1 MSALKHGNNMKFLK
15 RNLRNIIPAILICSP
30 FLAASAQE
38 LHENLTVKGEYDI
51 DMVKTDRIYTLPQRI
66 NVTPPKFHLDYDLT
80 GHIADYDTW
89 YNPLVPLGY
98 KDSYNFERRRGY
110 LDVAS
115 GSMLNT
121 TASAGYR
128 FIERK
133 DFSLAAMLQHT
144 STSLFHPHLSA
155 EADKVKRYVYDETIG
170 VKADRNFSSIGTLS
184 AEAYY
189 RLAFFNYYG
198 ILTPCYGADRD
209 KAPTQ
214 TLNDLTF
221 RLSLLSTPDYA
232 GNAPFGYSATA
243 GVRYF
248 GYRACYD
255 FLNPGLQRFKG
266 SRESDVYVAGGVIR
280 ALSPTT
286 AIGLDARL
294 DLLFYGGGAG
304 NTRNYG
310 SVEGTPYFRLSTGN
324 LALKAGVNLAYTFDF
339 ENDLD
344 AYSGFHVAPDV
355 RLDWKYRA
363 FGLYL
368 KAGGGVKL
376 QTLAALSGLDFYQR
390 PLAGKTQP
398 RVTPLDARLGF
409 TFGPWSGFSAGISAG
424 YATSRNVIAGGWYMA
439 TLAYGEALS
448 TLFPVSAVIP
458 IPSESYIN
466 IHGFNFGLDFS
477 YEPASWVK
485 VTASGTWQRQSG
497 TTGVFNGYDRPEWV
511 LDTKLTVRPLFGLR
525 SRIAQSLAVTAGYDY
540 RGNRTIYTPGVDAAG
555 CMTLLSSHLYDITRL
570 SVGASID
577 VSSRVSLY
585 AKGLNLLGCRA
596 PELPMQPVEGAG
608 FLVGFDW
615 NF

>member
-1 MSALKHGNNMKFLK
+1 MQF
-15 RNLRNIIPAILICSP
+15 NLRNIIPAIL
-30 FLAASAQE
+30 LAAPLLGVNAQE

-66 NVTPPKFHLDYDLT
+66 NVAPPKFQLDYDLT
-80 GHIADYDTW
+80 GHIASYDTW

-98 KDSYNFERRRGY
+98 KDTHRFERRRGY

-128 FIERK
+128 FIDSN
-133 DFSLAAMLQHT
+133 DFSLSAMLQHT
-144 STSLFHPHLSA
+144 STSLFHPRLSL
-155 EADKVKRYVYDETIG
+155 EADNIKRYIYDETIG
-170 VKADRNFSSIGTLS
+170 VKADCNLSGVGTLS

-198 ILTPCYGADRD
+198 IVTPCYGSDRD

-221 RLSLLSTPDYA
+221 RLSLLSAPDYA
-232 GNAPFGYSATA
+232 GNTPFGYSAAA

-248 GYRACYD
+248 GYRAGYD
-255 FLNPGLQRFKG
+255 FLNPLLERFKG
-266 SRESDVYVAGGVIR
+266 SRETDVYISGGVAR
-280 ALSPTT
+280 VLSPT
-286 AIGLDARL
+286 AALGLDARL
-294 DLLFYGGGAG
+294 DLLFYGGGRVAAPD
-304 NTRNYG
+304 YG
-310 SVEGTPYFRLSTGN
+310 SVEATPYFRLSTGN

-339 ENDLD
+339 NNDLD
-344 AYSGFHVAPDV
+344 SYSAFHVAPDV

-368 KAGGGVKL
+368 KAGGGVQL
-376 QTLAALSGLDFYQR
+376 QTLAALSGLDYYQL
-390 PLAGKTQP
+390 PEAGKTQP

-409 TFGPWSGFSAGISAG
+409 TFGPWAGFSAGIYAG
-424 YATSRNVIAGGWYMA
+424 YATTRNVLAGGWYMA
-439 TLAYGEALS
+439 TLAYGSALAP
-448 TLFPVSAVIP
+448 LFPADGTTP
-458 IPSESYIN
+458 LPSESYMN
-466 IHGFNFGLDFS
+466 IHGFHFGLDLS
-477 YEPASWVK
+477 YEPASWIK
-485 VTASGTWQRQSG
+485 ASASAQWQRQNG

-511 LDTKLTVRPLFGLR
+511 VDAKLTARPLFSLR
-525 SRIAQSLAVTAGYDY
+525 SRIAQSLALTVGYDY
-540 RGNRTIYTPGVDAAG
+540 RGNRTIYTPATASDGAQS
-555 CMTLLSSHLYDITRL
+555 LLSMHLNDMARL

-577 VSSRVSLY
+577 VSSNVSIY

-596 PELPMQPVEGAG
+596 PELPMQAVERAG

-615 NF
+615 KF